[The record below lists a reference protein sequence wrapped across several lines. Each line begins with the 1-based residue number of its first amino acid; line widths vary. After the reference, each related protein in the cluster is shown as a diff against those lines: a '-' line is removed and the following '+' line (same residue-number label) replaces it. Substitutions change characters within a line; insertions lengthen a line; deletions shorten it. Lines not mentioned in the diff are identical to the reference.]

1 MDIRKNL
8 GSNLFN
14 IVLLLVGIA
23 LFCSAQTIQA
33 GAVLGQGADF
43 MPKLMSIAWIVL
55 SVMNLLNGLREPE
68 GKKENGSIRRFL
80 LTLALLF
87 VYIYLLDPIGFTM
100 ASILYVFAQTLLFV
114 PKEKRSVK
122 NYVLFAVVSVVLPIA
137 INLLFQNVFS
147 LILPEGMLFK

>member
-1 MDIRKNL
+1 MSIRKNL

-23 LFCSAQTIQA
+23 LFCSAQTIEA

-55 SVMNLLNGLREPE
+55 SALNLLRGFREPE
-68 GKKENGSIRRFL
+68 GEKENGSVRRFL
-80 LTLALLF
+80 VTLALLF
-87 VYIYLLDPIGFTM
+87 VYIYFLNLIGFTL

-114 PKEKRSVK
+114 PKEKKNVK
-122 NYVLFAVVSVVLPIA
+122 NCILFAVVSVVIPIA
-137 INLLFQNVFS
+137 INLLFENVFS

>member
-1 MDIRKNL
+1 M

-23 LFCSAQTIQA
+23 LFCSAQTIEA

-55 SVMNLLNGLREPE
+55 SALNLLRGFREPE
-68 GKKENGSIRRFL
+68 GEKENGSVRRFL
-80 LTLALLF
+80 VTLALLF
-87 VYIYLLDPIGFTM
+87 VYIYFLNLIGFTL

-114 PKEKRSVK
+114 PKEKKNVK
-122 NYVLFAVVSVVLPIA
+122 NCILFAVVSVVIPIA
-137 INLLFQNVFS
+137 INLLFENVFS

>member
-1 MDIRKNL
+1 M

-23 LFCSAQTIQA
+23 LFCSAQTIEA

-55 SVMNLLNGLREPE
+55 CALNLFRGFREPE
-68 GKKENGSIRRFL
+68 GEKGNGSVRRFL
-80 LTLALLF
+80 VTLALLF
-87 VYIYLLDPIGFTM
+87 AYIYLLNPIGFTL

-114 PKEKRSVK
+114 PKEKRNVR
-122 NYVLFAVVSVVLPIA
+122 NYVLFAVVSIVIPIA
-137 INLLFQNVFS
+137 INLLFENVFS

>member
-1 MDIRKNL
+1 MSVRKNL
-8 GSNLFN
+8 GSNVFN
-14 IVLLLVGIA
+14 LVLLVVGVA

-55 SVMNLLNGLREPE
+55 SALNLFHGLREQE
-68 GKKENGSIRRFL
+68 GEKESGSVKRFL
-80 LTLALLF
+80 VTLALLF
-87 VYIYLLDPIGFTM
+87 VYIYLLDVIGFTL